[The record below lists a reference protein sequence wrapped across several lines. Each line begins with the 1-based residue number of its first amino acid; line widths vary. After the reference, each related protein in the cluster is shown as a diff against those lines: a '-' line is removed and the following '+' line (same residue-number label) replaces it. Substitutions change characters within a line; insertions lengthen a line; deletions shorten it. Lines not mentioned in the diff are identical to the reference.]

1 MRISSHTEAR
11 QGFIASALSLPLA
24 VFGAALTLGLF
35 GTVV

>member
-1 MRISSHTEAR
+1 MRVSSPSEAR
-11 QGFIASALSLPLA
+11 SGFIASALSVPLA